1 MCPPPAVYGHTC
13 TAGAL
18 VSSGLVDRFLH
29 LCLPGNDDK
38 RVCAQCWW
46 GHPPSQKPLIGWMPH
61 LSRVP
66 PRSYRIWPLLPSRN
80 DAAFGEQVILFRGK
94 NITAKRLPSFMRWWF
109 CSSRVFG
116 FWQAVS
122 SASQDLAKLGSCW
135 RRYLVCRE
143 ASHSLF
149 TLGRRSHILFIHQVT
164 CSVKFDCGAFTYPM
178 PGMGLTSRA

>member
-66 PRSYRIWPLLPSRN
+66 PRSCRIWPLLPSRN

-94 NITAKRLPSFMRWWF
+94 IYYSKEAPVVYEMVVLFKSCLRLLASSFISFPRLGEAGILLALVFSVSGGIPQPLHLRKTIT
-109 CSSRVFG
+109 
-116 FWQAVS
+116 
-122 SASQDLAKLGSCW
+122 
-135 RRYLVCRE
+135 
-143 ASHSLF
+143 HSLHSS
-149 TLGRRSHILFIHQVT
+149 SHLF
-164 CSVKFDCGAFTYPM
+164 S
-178 PGMGLTSRA
+178 